1 MWFNI
6 PFSFQVAQV
15 LFSWKTPQ
23 KLNVNVIESRNWHL
37 HSRKSRLPG
46 FFVWEFPGVF
56 GGFGETE
63 CLDHQPTLP
72 SPDCI
77 RLSHILSIGSIWSF
91 TIHWH
96 RRKYWYD
103 EFIKLI
109 KPLTRLT
116 PYIPI
121 GWNRHWTA
129 PNAPLMEY
137 WRLNCPTNCWKM
149 LDIPYMDHLAMH
161 KFPIDFDRHFFW
173 MAKPWF
179 PASISPKSPWNHHS
193 LRAICSGR
201 LRLPW

>member
-1 MWFNI
+1 MRSPVFEHMPWYVSSLWDIAMCPGFWLYHLAFQLLMWFNI

-23 KLNVNVIESRNWHL
+23 KLNVNVIESRNWHI

-56 GGFGETE
+56 GGFGGTE

-77 RLSHILSIGSIWSF
+77 RLSHILSIGPIWTF

-103 EFIKLI
+103 EFIKFI
-109 KPLTRLT
+109 KPLT

-121 GWNRHWTA
+121 GWNQHWTA

-137 WRLNCPTNCWKM
+137 WRLNCPTNCSNVG
-149 LDIPYMDHLAMH
+149 Y
-161 KFPIDFDRHFFW
+161 
-173 MAKPWF
+173 
-179 PASISPKSPWNHHS
+179 SIHGPFGNI
-193 LRAICSGR
+193 A
-201 LRLPW
+201 